1 MQWSSRRRPR
11 PIGIYLS
18 QEMCDKAVARNLYT
32 LRFIPD
38 HLKTQEM
45 CNEVMRTMPDA
56 FHLIPDHFKTQGM
69 CIKATEVN
77 LWQLY
82 HVPECFKTQE
92 LCNDAV
98 KKKPSSL
105 QYFPDWFMAQ
115 GQIKIWHNDDDY
127 CNDDEVIEWYEG
139 YQGRMAQKAK
149 IKEELLPI
157 AFHPSRWWDWC
168 IPEDEKK
175 ETEKLFLTTW
185 YVEIKNVLIKV
196 DVEI

>member
-1 MQWSSRRRPR
+1 
-11 PIGIYLS
+11 
-18 QEMCDKAVARNLYT
+18 MCDKAVARNLYT

-175 ETEKLFLTTW
+175 ETEKLFLTT
-185 YVEIKNVLIKV
+185 
-196 DVEI
+196 

>member
-1 MQWSSRRRPR
+1 
-11 PIGIYLS
+11 
-18 QEMCDKAVARNLYT
+18 
-32 LRFIPD
+32 
-38 HLKTQEM
+38 M

-98 KKKPSSL
+98 KKEPSSL

-139 YQGRMAQKAK
+139 Y
-149 IKEELLPI
+149 
-157 AFHPSRWWDWC
+157 
-168 IPEDEKK
+168 
-175 ETEKLFLTTW
+175 
-185 YVEIKNVLIKV
+185 
-196 DVEI
+196 